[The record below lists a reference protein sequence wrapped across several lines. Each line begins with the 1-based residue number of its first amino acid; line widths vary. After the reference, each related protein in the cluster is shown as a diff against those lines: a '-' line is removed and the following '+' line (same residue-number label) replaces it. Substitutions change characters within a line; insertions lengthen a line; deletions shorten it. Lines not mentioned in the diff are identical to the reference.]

1 MYVIIGATGNTGSVA
16 ADALLAK
23 GEKVRVIGRST
34 ERLERFTKKGA
45 EAFVADAKDAAA
57 LTRAFTGARA
67 VYVLIPPNPTAP
79 DFRADQEAVSDALA
93 AALDISGVTHTVVL
107 SSLGAEHP
115 SGTGPIAGLHSLEQK
130 LNANPKLNTLYIR
143 AGYFMENFFLGI
155 APLQKMGIFG
165 GAIRGDL
172 KISMIAT
179 RDIGAYAAD
188 ALQKLD
194 FTGKQTRDLL
204 GQRDLS
210 YNEAAPIIGKTI
222 GKPTLSYSHFPGML
236 VKMAMG
242 QMGLPSKTVD
252 LILEMFEAINKGL
265 VAAREPRTP
274 QNTTP
279 TTFETFA
286 AEEFA
291 PRFLAKAAGA

>member
-1 MYVIIGATGNTGSVA
+1 MYVFIGATGNTGSVA

-93 AALDISGVTHTVVL
+93 AALDKSGVTHTVVL
-107 SSLGAEHP
+107 SSLGAEHA
-115 SGTGPIAGLHSLEQK
+115 SGTGPIAGLYSLEQK

-274 QNTTP
+274 QNTTS

>member
-23 GEKVRVIGRST
+23 GERVRVVGRST

-93 AALDISGVTHTVVL
+93 AALDKSGVTHTVVL
-107 SSLGAEHP
+107 SSLGAEHA
-115 SGTGPIAGLHSLEQK
+115 SGTGPIAGLYSLEQK

-274 QNTTP
+274 QNTTS